1 MGNSDRKPGLI
12 KRLWKWWRTPS
23 RLALGTLLLIGFVG
37 GIVFWGGFNTG
48 MEKANTEEF
57 CISCHEMRNTVYQEY
72 MDSVHYNNRS
82 GVRATCPDCHV
93 PHEFVPKMI
102 RKLKAS
108 KELYGKI
115 FGVIDTPQKFEAHR
129 LTMAQNEWRRMKD
142 NNSQE
147 CRNCHNFEDMDT
159 TAQKSVA
166 AKMHDQ
172 AVKDGQ
178 TCIDCHK
185 GIAHK
190 LPDMR
195 EVEPGF

>member
-129 LTMAQNEWRRMKD
+129 LTMAQNEWRRMKGISRPAACCQNHRQPD
-142 NNSQE
+142 IFRTRRQRSDYHHAGMPA
-147 CRNCHNFEDMDT
+147 CGAARRNGH
-159 TAQKSVA
+159 SYY
-166 AKMHDQ
+166 
-172 AVKDGQ
+172 
-178 TCIDCHK
+178 
-185 GIAHK
+185 
-190 LPDMR
+190 
-195 EVEPGF
+195 

>member
-82 GVRATCPDCHV
+82 GVRARSEEHTSELQSRFDLVCRLLLEKKKEKKHTQEHV
-93 PHEFVPKMI
+93 
-102 RKLKAS
+102 RK
-108 KELYGKI
+108 
-115 FGVIDTPQKFEAHR
+115 
-129 LTMAQNEWRRMKD
+129 
-142 NNSQE
+142 NS
-147 CRNCHNFEDMDT
+147 
-159 TAQKSVA
+159 AI
-166 AKMHDQ
+166 
-172 AVKDGQ
+172 VK
-178 TCIDCHK
+178 
-185 GIAHK
+185 
-190 LPDMR
+190 
-195 EVEPGF
+195 

>member
-1 MGNSDRKPGLI
+1 MQ
-12 KRLWKWWRTPS
+12 KRWRTPS

-102 RKLKAS
+102 AS
-108 KELYGKI
+108 SKQ
-115 FGVIDTPQKFEAHR
+115 V
-129 LTMAQNEWRRMKD
+129 
-142 NNSQE
+142 
-147 CRNCHNFEDMDT
+147 
-159 TAQKSVA
+159 KS
-166 AKMHDQ
+166 
-172 AVKDGQ
+172 
-178 TCIDCHK
+178 
-185 GIAHK
+185 
-190 LPDMR
+190 
-195 EVEPGF
+195 

>member
-82 GVRATCPDCHV
+82 GRPCDLSGLSRSARVCAKDDTQ
-93 PHEFVPKMI
+93 
-102 RKLKAS
+102 AQS
-108 KELYGKI
+108 K
-115 FGVIDTPQKFEAHR
+115 
-129 LTMAQNEWRRMKD
+129 
-142 NNSQE
+142 
-147 CRNCHNFEDMDT
+147 
-159 TAQKSVA
+159 
-166 AKMHDQ
+166 
-172 AVKDGQ
+172 
-178 TCIDCHK
+178 
-185 GIAHK
+185 
-190 LPDMR
+190 
-195 EVEPGF
+195 

>member
-1 MGNSDRKPGLI
+1 MENANRKPGRI
-12 KRLWKWWRTPS
+12 KRLWQWWRRPS

-37 GIVFWGGFNTG
+37 GIIFWGGFNTG

-57 CISCHEMRNTVYQEY
+57 CIS
-72 MDSVHYNNRS
+72 YNNRS

-102 RKLKAS
+102 RKIKAS
-108 KELYGKI
+108 KELYAKALGL
-115 FGVIDTPQKFEAHR
+115 IDTPQKFEAHR

-147 CRNCHNFEDMDT
+147 CRNCHNFEFMDL

-195 EVEPGF
+195 DVKPGF

>member
-129 LTMAQNEWRRMKD
+129 LTMAQE
-142 NNSQE
+142 
-147 CRNCHNFEDMDT
+147 
-159 TAQKSVA
+159 
-166 AKMHDQ
+166 
-172 AVKDGQ
+172 
-178 TCIDCHK
+178 
-185 GIAHK
+185 
-190 LPDMR
+190 
-195 EVEPGF
+195 